1 MKTSFVK
8 ISIDLETYKQL
19 TLLAESYRL
28 TRSAFIRRLIQ
39 QDYDVE
45 YPTGPSNES
54 KTENAAKETDDL
66 TETVIK
72 DGKVMAFSEL
82 NLAERYLTRWA
93 QKRGI
98 TINTKKVIRQT
109 IAALT
114 HKELE
119 AWVDQEQTE

>member
-1 MKTSFVK
+1 MKNNFVK
-8 ISIDLETYKQL
+8 ISIDAEAYEQL
-19 TLLAESYRL
+19 TFLAKSYGL
-28 TRSAFIRRLIQ
+28 TRSAFVRRLIQ
-39 QDYDVE
+39 QE
-45 YPTGPSNES
+45 YEAEYTSGSSGEARN
-54 KTENAAKETDDL
+54 ENAVTGL
-66 TETVIK
+66 NNSIETVVK
-72 DGKVMAFSEL
+72 DGKVIPFSDL
-82 NLAERYLTRWA
+82 NLAERYMTRWA